1 MLASYTANLAAFLT
15 SDRLQSTINGAE
27 DLAKQSE
34 IKYGCLRGGSTMKFF
49 QDSNFSTFQRMWAA
63 MEENGD
69 AYMPTLNLEGVA
81 KVEKDKGKYA
91 FMMEASYFIIY
102 NLLFSINFLRKL
114 FLVGSHGIS
123 NIEKM

>member
-1 MLASYTANLAAFLT
+1 MNLINFSFSRGSSTRIVTGMWWFFALIMLASYTANLAAFLT

-49 QDSNFSTFQRMWAA
+49 QDSNFSTYQRMWAA

-69 AYMPTLNLEGVA
+69 AYMPTSNLEGVA

-91 FMMEASYFIIY
+91 FMMEVK
-102 NLLFSINFLRKL
+102 FL
-114 FLVGSHGIS
+114 S
-123 NIEKM
+123 